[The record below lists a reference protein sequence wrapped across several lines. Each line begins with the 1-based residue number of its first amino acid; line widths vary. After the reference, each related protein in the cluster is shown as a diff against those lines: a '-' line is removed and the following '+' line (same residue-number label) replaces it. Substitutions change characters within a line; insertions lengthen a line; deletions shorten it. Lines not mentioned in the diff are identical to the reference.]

1 MHTLWQDI
9 RYGMHTLL
17 KSPGFT
23 LVAVVALALG
33 IGANTAIFSVVNAVL
48 LRPLPYKNPERLV
61 MMWQTNLRQGIGQD
75 SVAAPNFLDWRE
87 QSQSFEHMA
96 AYRGQSFNLTVGDK
110 PEQLPGA
117 VVSASFF
124 QVLGVKAALGRIPQT
139 EVDQPGGNLVA
150 VLSHGLWQRHFGA
163 DPNLIGKPLTLN
175 GESFTA
181 VGIMPPGFKYPL
193 DDTEVWALSKRMVP
207 ELPITIPG
215 IDDPL
220 TLRGATY
227 LKVIARLKPGV
238 SLTQAQAEMATVS
251 HRLEQYEDNEGVGVK
266 IIPLQEQLVG
276 DSRLGLLV
284 LLGVVGFVLAVA
296 CANVANLLLARAAVR
311 QKEIAIRHALGAS
324 RWRLARQLLTE
335 SVLLSVIGGVLGL
348 VLAWW
353 GIDLLMAS
361 IPEEIPR
368 VKEVSLDPYVLGFTF
383 AVSVLTGLLFGLA
396 PALGASKPDLNS
408 ALKEGARTSTESI
421 RRNRVR
427 SLLVVSEVALALV
440 LLVGAGLMMQSFLR
454 LSEVNPGF
462 NPENLVTAEFW
473 LPQFKYPEDGQ
484 QAAFY
489 TKLLERVAQLPGVSS
504 SAAIS
509 VLPLT
514 GSDVSTSPQIEGR
527 PEPDEG
533 ERSEVQLRS
542 VSPSYFRTMGIPLL
556 QGRDFTTR
564 DDEDAPGVAVISEA
578 GARRLFGS
586 KDAAM
591 GERLDYVG
599 DTENPTW
606 SEIVGVVGDVHE
618 SGLDQEAAAEVY
630 VPYRQLPS
638 AFMYVVTRSA
648 LDPTSLTNAIRREVQ
663 AIDKDQ
669 PILEARTMNE
679 RIAESIAA
687 RRFSMLLFAVFAGI
701 ALVLAV
707 VGIYGVMSYSVARRT
722 HEIGI
727 RMALG
732 AGRGGVLR
740 LVVGQGMILAAVGI
754 SIGLTAAFALT
765 RVMSSLFYGVSATDP
780 VTFIGVAMLLTIAAL
795 LACYIPARRATKVD
809 PMVALRYE

>member
-193 DDTEVWALSKRMVP
+193 DDTEVWALSKRAVP

-383 AVSVLTGLLFGLA
+383 AVSVLTGVLFGLA

-408 ALKEGARTSTESI
+408 VLKEGGRTSTESI

-462 NPENLVTAEFW
+462 NPENLVTAGLW
-473 LPQFKYPEDGQ
+473 LPQFKYPEDAQ
-484 QAAFY
+484 QVAFY
-489 TKLLERVAQLPGVSS
+489 TELLERVAQLPGVSS

-514 GSDVSTSPQIEGR
+514 GSNVSTSPRVEGR

-542 VSPSYFRTMGIPLL
+542 VSPGYFRTMGIPLL
-556 QGRDFTTR
+556 QGRDFSTR
-564 DDEDAPGVAVISEA
+564 DDEDAPGVVVISEA

-599 DTENPTW
+599 DMEIPSW

-618 SGLDQEAAAEVY
+618 SGLDQEATAEVY
-630 VPYRQLPS
+630 APYRQLPS
-638 AFMYVVTRSA
+638 AFMSVVTRSA
-648 LDPTSLTNAIRREVQ
+648 LDPTNLTNAIRREVQ

-687 RRFSMLLFAVFAGI
+687 RRFSMQLFAVFAGI
-701 ALVLAV
+701 ALMLAV
-707 VGIYGVMSYSVARRT
+707 VGIYGVMSYTVARRT

-732 AGRGGVLR
+732 AGRGDVLR
-740 LVVGQGMILAAVGI
+740 MVVGQGMILAAVGI
-754 SIGLTAAFALT
+754 SIGVIAAFALT
-765 RVMSSLFYGVSATDP
+765 RVISSMLYGVSATDP
-780 VTFIGVAMLLTIAAL
+780 VTFIGVALLLTVVAL
-795 LACYIPARRATKVD
+795 VACYIPARRATKVD
-809 PMVALRYE
+809 PMVALRY

>member
-9 RYGMHTLL
+9 RYGMHMLL
-17 KSPGFT
+17 KSPSFT

-124 QVLGVKAALGRIPQT
+124 QVLGVKAALGRLPQT

-193 DDTEVWALSKRMVP
+193 DDTEVWALSKRAVP

-276 DSRLGLLV
+276 DSRLVLLV

-383 AVSVLTGLLFGLA
+383 AVSVLTGVLFGLA

-408 ALKEGARTSTESI
+408 VLKEGGRTSTESI

-462 NPENLVTAEFW
+462 NPENLVTAGLW
-473 LPQFKYPEDGQ
+473 LPQFKYPEDAQ
-484 QAAFY
+484 QVAFY

-514 GSDVSTSPQIEGR
+514 GSNVSTSPRVEGR

-542 VSPSYFRTMGIPLL
+542 VSPGYFRTMGIPLL
-556 QGRDFTTR
+556 QGRDFSTR
-564 DDEDAPGVAVISEA
+564 DDEDAQGVVVISEA

-599 DTENPTW
+599 DMEIHSW

-618 SGLDQEAAAEVY
+618 SGLDQEATAEVY
-630 VPYRQLPS
+630 APYRQLPS
-638 AFMYVVTRSA
+638 AFMSVVTRSA
-648 LDPTSLTNAIRREVQ
+648 LDPTNLTNAIRREVQ

-687 RRFSMLLFAVFAGI
+687 RRFSMQLFAVFAGI

-707 VGIYGVMSYSVARRT
+707 VGIYGVMSYTVARRT

-732 AGRGGVLR
+732 AGRGDVLHM
-740 LVVGQGMILAAVGI
+740 VVGQGMILAAVGI
-754 SIGLTAAFALT
+754 SIGVIAAFALT
-765 RVMSSLFYGVSATDP
+765 RVISSMLYGVSATDP
-780 VTFIGVAMLLTIAAL
+780 VTFVGVAMLLTIVAL
-795 LACYIPARRATKVD
+795 VACYIPARRATKVD
-809 PMVALRYE
+809 PMVALRY